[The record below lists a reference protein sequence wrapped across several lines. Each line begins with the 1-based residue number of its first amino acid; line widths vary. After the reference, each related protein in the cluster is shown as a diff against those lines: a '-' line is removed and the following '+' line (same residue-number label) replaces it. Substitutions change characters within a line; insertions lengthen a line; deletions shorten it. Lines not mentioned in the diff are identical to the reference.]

1 MPGGRLTEDE
11 RRSIAGWLSEGIGYA
26 EAARRLGRPTSTV
39 SREVARNGG
48 PGAYRADHAHRA
60 TAWRARRS
68 GSRTA
73 AASGGGRGA
82 ESGEARL
89 FWEQFA
95 AAMAATGLP
104 RMAARVLTEL
114 FTTDTGS
121 LTAAELVHRLRVSP
135 ASVSKAVGYLEGLGT
150 IRRERD
156 HGGPPARR
164 RRDRYVLDDD
174 LWVSAWTSGADST
187 ARWAGTALR
196 GAELLG
202 PETPAGARLQQT
214 ALFFQRLAAD
224 MDAGPVP
231 AADGDRVLT
240 VLAALVE
247 AGGPRTTD
255 TLAAALGWPEGRV
268 AAAVATAVRHP
279 ELTDPLA
286 LREAAPGL
294 WTAAA
299 RPGRLNP
306 SQQTALTT
314 DQADQAAQAAQ
325 TASRRA

>member
-11 RRSIAGWLSEGIGYA
+11 RRLIAGWLSEGLGYA

-68 GSRTA
+68 GGRTA
-73 AASGGGRGA
+73 PASGGDRST
-82 ESGEARL
+82 EPEEARL

-114 FTTDTGS
+114 FTTDSGS
-121 LTAAELVHRLRVSP
+121 LTAAELALRLRVSP

-156 HGGPPARR
+156 REPGR
-164 RRDRYVLDDD
+164 RRDRYVVDDD
-174 LWVSAWTSGADST
+174 LWLSAWNSGTDST

-202 PETPAGARLQQT
+202 TETPAGARLHRT
-214 ALFFQRLAAD
+214 ALFFHRLAAD
-224 MDAGPVP
+224 MAAGPVP

-240 VLAALVE
+240 LLAALVE

-255 TLAAALGWPEGRV
+255 ALAAALGWPAERV
-268 AAAVATAVRHP
+268 AQAVATAVRHP

-286 LREAAPGL
+286 LRETAPGS

-299 RPGRLNP
+299 RPGRLSP
-306 SQQTALTT
+306 AQRTAL
-314 DQADQAAQAAQ
+314 AAPGAP
-325 TASRRA
+325 

>member
-11 RRSIAGWLSEGIGYA
+11 RQSIADWLSEGVGYA

-73 AASGGGRGA
+73 AASGGGRGT

-95 AAMAATGLP
+95 TAMAATGLP

-121 LTAAELVHRLRVSP
+121 LTAAELAHRLRVSP
-135 ASVSKAVGYLEGLGT
+135 ASVSKAVGYLEELGT

-156 HGGPPARR
+156 HQAGR

-174 LWVSAWTSGADST
+174 PWLSAWTSGADST

-202 PETPAGARLQQT
+202 PRTPAGARLHRT

-247 AGGPRTTD
+247 AGGPRTTGA
-255 TLAAALGWPEGRV
+255 LAAALGWPEGRV
-268 AAAVATAVRHP
+268 AAAVATAGQHP

-299 RPGRLNP
+299 RPGRLSP
-306 SQQTALTT
+306 SQRTALTAPTALT
-314 DQADQAAQAAQ
+314 DP
-325 TASRRA
+325 TASRTA